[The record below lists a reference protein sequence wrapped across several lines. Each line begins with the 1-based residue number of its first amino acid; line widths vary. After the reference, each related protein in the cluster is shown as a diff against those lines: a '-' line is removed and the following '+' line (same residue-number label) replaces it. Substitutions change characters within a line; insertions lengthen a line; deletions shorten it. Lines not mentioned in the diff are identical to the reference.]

1 MKNKSYYARS
11 RSFFAKRQLRFGV
24 KLRFERKIKTGFG
37 RRLKVF
43 VRNRSCWRELFN
55 RLMEVLTHMDRKLNR
70 IEKILKKLT
79 VDIEEEARSIIK
91 YRLREMGIDVDI
103 DVLKLP
109 DFELNIYGVS
119 DNICVVGEA
128 SLRAGASIIDELKR
142 KLNTLKTKYPGYL
155 REKIILVLYVT
166 LPLPELVER
175 AKKEHIWLL
184 KATKEYVK
192 PKIPN

>member
-1 MKNKSYYARS
+1 
-11 RSFFAKRQLRFGV
+11 
-24 KLRFERKIKTGFG
+24 
-37 RRLKVF
+37 
-43 VRNRSCWRELFN
+43 
-55 RLMEVLTHMDRKLNR
+55 MEVLTRMDRKLNR

-103 DVLKLP
+103 GVLKLP

-119 DNICVVGEA
+119 DNICVIGEA
-128 SLRAGASIIDELKR
+128 SLRAGASIVDELKR
-142 KLNTLKTKYPGYL
+142 KLMILKANYPGYL
-155 REKIILVLYVT
+155 RKKIILVLYVT
-166 LPLPELVER
+166 LPLPELVEK
-175 AKKEHIWLL
+175 ANKEHIWLL

>member
-1 MKNKSYYARS
+1 
-11 RSFFAKRQLRFGV
+11 
-24 KLRFERKIKTGFG
+24 
-37 RRLKVF
+37 
-43 VRNRSCWRELFN
+43 
-55 RLMEVLTHMDRKLNR
+55 MEVLVRMDRKLNR

-91 YRLREMGIDVDI
+91 YRLREMGVDVDI

-142 KLNTLKTKYPGYL
+142 KLNTLKTNYPGYL
-155 REKIILVLYVT
+155 RGKCGKSEKRTYLAFKSNKRI
-166 LPLPELVER
+166 R
-175 AKKEHIWLL
+175 K
-184 KATKEYVK
+184 TKNTKLASFKSTTIKHPIKYFM
-192 PKIPN
+192 NRCLT

>member
-1 MKNKSYYARS
+1 
-11 RSFFAKRQLRFGV
+11 V
-24 KLRFERKIKTGFG
+24 KLRFERKIKTDFG

-43 VRNRSCWRELFN
+43 VRSRFCWREFFN
-55 RLMEVLTHMDRKLNR
+55 RLMEVLARMDRKLNR

-128 SLRAGASIIDELKR
+128 SLRAGVSIIDELKR
-142 KLNTLKTKYPGYL
+142 KLNTLKTKYPSYL

-175 AKKEHIWLL
+175 AKREHIWLL

-192 PKIPN
+192 PKYQTSLF

>member
-1 MKNKSYYARS
+1 MRS
-11 RSFFAKRQLRFGV
+11 RF
-24 KLRFERKIKTGFG
+24 
-37 RRLKVF
+37 
-43 VRNRSCWRELFN
+43 CWREFFN
-55 RLMEVLTHMDRKLNR
+55 RLMEVLARMDRKLNR

-142 KLNTLKTKYPGYL
+142 KLNTLKTKYPSYL

-175 AKKEHIWLL
+175 AKREHIWLL

-192 PKIPN
+192 PKYQTSLF

>member
-1 MKNKSYYARS
+1 
-11 RSFFAKRQLRFGV
+11 
-24 KLRFERKIKTGFG
+24 
-37 RRLKVF
+37 
-43 VRNRSCWRELFN
+43 
-55 RLMEVLTHMDRKLNR
+55 MEVLARMDRKLNR

-91 YRLREMGIDVDI
+91 YRLREMGVDVDI

-142 KLNTLKTKYPGYL
+142 KLNTLKTKYPGYF

-175 AKKEHIWLL
+175 AKRERIWLL